1 MAINP
6 VNKGLINAY
15 QKTNALTPAQ
25 ANPENQGKRAHG
37 NPELPVQ
44 ASEKAVEVHQSR
56 TTLRQA
62 QQADLVAHLFSNPE
76 QTSHKALKI
85 TFQEAIDKLN
95 EILTQELGQT
105 EFKPISDEA
114 LQAQGGLEYWSPE
127 NTAKRIVDGSTAM
140 LAAFQKAN
148 PNLEGEALINRF
160 MDVIGNGITQG
171 FDQAKG
177 VLGDLNVLEGEVADN
192 IEQTFQLVQQ
202 GLQAFKENYLNPETE
217 TAETEPLTSSS
228 EATEVSENPEK
239 SSDSSG

>member
-15 QKTNALTPAQ
+15 QQTNTLTPSQ

-37 NPELPVQ
+37 NPELPEQ

-56 TTLRQA
+56 ATLRQA
-62 QQADLVAHLFSNPE
+62 QQADLVAHLFGDSE
-76 QTSHKALKI
+76 QTSNKALKI
-85 TFQEAIDKLN
+85 TFQETIDKLN
-95 EILTQELGQT
+95 EILTAELGQT
-105 EFKPISDEA
+105 EFEPISEEA
-114 LQAQGGLEYWSPE
+114 LQSQGGMEYWSPE

-148 PNLEGEALINRF
+148 PDLEGEELINRF
-160 MDVIGNGITQG
+160 IDVIGNGITQG

-217 TAETEPLTSSS
+217 ATETLESSSESEEVTAGTEKTSSS
-228 EATEVSENPEK
+228 EA
-239 SSDSSG
+239 